1 MMMMVMHSAPN
12 VNKALFLELNKRL
25 KNVIIVN
32 VTPIYSA
39 NEVLLVINKKFKIS
53 PTLDIAKL

>member
-1 MMMMVMHSAPN
+1 MVVHSAPN
-12 VNKALFLELNKRL
+12 VNKALFCELNKRL

-39 NEVLLVINKKFKIS
+39 NEVLLTHVEQSKIS

>member
-1 MMMMVMHSAPN
+1 MMVVMHSAPN

-39 NEVLLVINKKFKIS
+39 NEVLLVINEQCKIS
-53 PTLDIAKL
+53 PNLDFTKL